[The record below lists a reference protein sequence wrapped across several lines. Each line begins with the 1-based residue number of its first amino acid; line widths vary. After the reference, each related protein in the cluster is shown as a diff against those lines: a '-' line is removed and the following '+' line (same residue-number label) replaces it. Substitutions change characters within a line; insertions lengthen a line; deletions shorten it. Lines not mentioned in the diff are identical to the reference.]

1 MEAIKSYILSL
12 AGFSF
17 ISSLVCA
24 LLPEIPAKKTVKFIC
39 GIILAVIIL
48 LPLPG
53 AQPEFSDIFTDYE
66 SYNLNSNN
74 AKMDDLNRNV
84 IVDKVSEIVEKVFE
98 DYGIKDVMTEVVF
111 DSEGNILAV
120 NINAYNEKAA
130 KEAAS
135 TLGLPYNIMHM
146 TE

>member
-1 MEAIKSYILSL
+1 METVKSYILSL
-12 AGFSF
+12 TGFSF

-24 LLPEIPAKKTVKFIC
+24 LLPEIPAKRTVRFVC

-53 AQPEFSDIFTDYE
+53 FEPEFSDIFTEYE

-74 AKMDDLNRNV
+74 DEMAGLGRNV
-84 IVDKVSEIVEKVFE
+84 IVDKVSEIVGETFNRHGHKEVL
-98 DYGIKDVMTEVVF
+98 TEVVF

-120 NINAYNEKAA
+120 NINAYNEEAA
-130 KEAAS
+130 KEAAL
-135 TLGLPYNIMHM
+135 TLGLPYEIMHM